1 MAVAARR
8 PAEEVVATE
17 VALPRPVATVLAVGA
32 FLKNTLCLT
41 RGARALVSR
50 DVGNLDTV
58 DAVRDF
64 DDTAERLLDRAGAP
78 LAAVAHDLHPDFHST
93 RYAEALAVR
102 LGIDAVAVQHH
113 HAHVAA
119 VMAEHGVE
127 QPVLGLALDG
137 FGLGAGNQSWG
148 GELLEV
154 GPAGYR
160 RLGHLAPL
168 LQPGGDRAA
177 REPWRMGA
185 AALHALGR
193 GDEIA
198 VRYADI
204 AGAGVIA
211 RMLERGVN
219 APPTSSCG
227 RLFDAA
233 CGLLG
238 VKPVAAFEGEAPME
252 LERLAV
258 RPMVDPHGWRLDDGV
273 LDMRP
278 LLDRLTDVEA
288 GEGAVEQPGP
298 LLHLDIGETTEQRAH
313 VEDTVVQ
320 PPAVRVDAWTHRQ
333 PLQLHRRLALERGD
347 RLDPEQAAGGV
358 EQPAATGGWR
368 CVDPPLQ
375 HPRDHPGPRDMAVAV
390 GDLAAAPQRV

>member
-1 MAVAARR
+1 MAVAARSL
-8 PAEEVVATE
+8 AEEVVATE

-50 DVGNLDTV
+50 DVGNLETV

-64 DDTAERLLDRAGAP
+64 DDLAERLLDLAGTPPVAI
-78 LAAVAHDLHPDFHST
+78 AHDLHPDFHSS
-93 RYAEALAVR
+93 RHGEALADR
-102 LGIDAVAVQHH
+102 LGVDAVAVQHH

-127 QPVLGLALDG
+127 EPVLGLALDG

-198 VRYADI
+198 ARYRDI
-204 AGAGVIA
+204 AGAQVIA

-238 VKPVAAFEGEAPME
+238 VKPIAAFEGEAPME
-252 LERLAV
+252 LERMAV
-258 RPMVDPHGWRLDDGV
+258 RPRIDPHGWRLDGGV
-273 LDMRP
+273 LDMCP
-278 LLDRLTDVEA
+278 LLDRLTGIEA
-288 GEGAVEQPGP
+288 EEGAGLFHGTLVAAMTAWAAWAAEETGLRRLVLSGGCFFNKVLTAGLGEG
-298 LLHLDIGETTEQRAH
+298 LDRLGIQCLTA
-313 VEDTVVQ
+313 
-320 PPAVRVDAWTHRQ
+320 
-333 PLQLHRRLALERGD
+333 RRLTPGD
-347 RLDPEQAAGGV
+347 QAISLGQAWV
-358 EQPAATGGWR
+358 VA
-368 CVDPPLQ
+368 
-375 HPRDHPGPRDMAVAV
+375 MAK
-390 GDLAAAPQRV
+390 G

>member
-1 MAVAARR
+1 VAV
-8 PAEEVVATE
+8 PAFSPADDVIATTID
-17 VALPRPVATVLAVGA
+17 LPRPVPTVLAVGA

-41 RGARALVSR
+41 RGVRALVSR
-50 DVGNLDTV
+50 DVGNLETV

-64 DDTAERLLDRAGAP
+64 DGVAERLLDLAGEPPAV
-78 LAAVAHDLHPDFHST
+78 VAHDLHPDFHST
-93 RYAEALAVR
+93 RYAEALAAR
-102 LGIDAVAVQHH
+102 LGIDAVPVQHH

-119 VMAEHGVE
+119 VMAEHGIE

-160 RLGHLAPL
+160 RIGHLTPL

-193 GDEIA
+193 GGEIA
-198 VRYADI
+198 DRYRHI
-204 AGAGVIA
+204 EGAGVIA
-211 RMLERGVN
+211 RMLERGIN

-238 VKPVAAFEGEAPME
+238 VKPFAAFEGEAPME

-258 RPMVDPHGWRLDDGV
+258 RPRIDPHGWRLENGV

-278 LLDRLTDVEA
+278 LLDRLTDADAE
-288 GEGAVEQPGP
+288 EGAGLFHGTLIAAMTAWAASAAEETGLRRVVLCGGCFFNR
-298 LLHLDIGETTEQRAH
+298 LLTAGLDEGLGRFGIDCLTA
-313 VEDTVVQ
+313 
-320 PPAVRVDAWTHRQ
+320 
-333 PLQLHRRLALERGD
+333 RRLTPGD
-347 RLDPEQAAGGV
+347 QAISLGQAWAAAMAAG
-358 EQPAATGGWR
+358 
-368 CVDPPLQ
+368 
-375 HPRDHPGPRDMAVAV
+375 MAK
-390 GDLAAAPQRV
+390 G